1 MKGSFKTFLFLSIL
15 SIMLIVAGGW
25 IGGMQG
31 AIVAFFVSLLM
42 NIISYWFSDKL
53 VLKRYRAREVSNSE
67 NPRLYNVVQK
77 LAAAAELPM
86 PRVYIIPEK
95 TPNAF
100 ATGRNPSHAAVA
112 ATEGILLLLT
122 DDELEGVMA
131 HELSHVKNRD
141 TLTSTVAATIV
152 GAITLLGQI
161 GRYGTTSKNKN
172 PLVLVGLLLLP
183 FAALLMRMAISR
195 VREYAADQGGASI
208 SGKPMGLANAL
219 NKLSTGVALHPIS
232 GGNPADSH
240 LFIVNPFR
248 GGIQSLLST
257 HPPMEKRI
265 SRLMEM
271 S

>member
-1 MKGSFKTFLFLSIL
+1 MKGSFKTFFFLSTL
-15 SIMLIVAGGW
+15 TIMLIAVGGW

-31 AIVAFFVSLLM
+31 AIVAFVMSLLM
-42 NIISYWFSDKL
+42 NVISYWFSDKI
-53 VLKRYRAREVSNSE
+53 VLKRYRAREVSSSDNSH
-67 NPRLYNVVQK
+67 LYNMVEK
-77 LAAAAELPM
+77 LAANADLPM
-86 PRVYIIPEK
+86 PRVYIVPDK

-112 ATEGILLLLT
+112 ATEGILQLLT

-152 GAITLLGQI
+152 GAITLLGQL
-161 GRYGTTSKNKN
+161 GRYGGSSKNKN

-195 VREYAADQGGASI
+195 VREYAADQGGAKI

-219 NKLSTGVALHPIS
+219 NKLGKGVALNPIS
-232 GGNPADSH
+232 RGNPSDSH

-257 HPPMEKRI
+257 HPPMEERI
-265 SRLMEM
+265 SRLMDL